1 MACETYADRVAD
13 AVLGALPASEHAALI
28 AHLEACEACRD
39 AFRRASELTAFVDR
53 GMDSLV
59 EGAPSPG
66 FELRLR
72 ARLAQETIP
81 ERRVWLARTMVAA
94 VAMALAGVVLLGA
107 IHTFRNRNSGPAIAW
122 QALRPAPLAAENAP
136 AHDRGMSIRR
146 PRPAHVA
153 SARPARANEPGVLID
168 RSQLAAIQ
176 EFANAVAAGRVDGAE
191 LISASQKIQ
200 KPLNIRVLDIPPIE
214 NTTQDGARST
224 DD

>member
-107 IHTFRNRNSGPAIAW
+107 IHTFRNKYSGPAIAW
-122 QALRPAPLAAENAP
+122 QALRPAPLVAENAP
-136 AHDRGMSIRR
+136 AHDRGMSVRR
-146 PRPAHVA
+146 SRPAHVA

-200 KPLNIRVLDIPPIE
+200 KPLNIRVLEIPPIE